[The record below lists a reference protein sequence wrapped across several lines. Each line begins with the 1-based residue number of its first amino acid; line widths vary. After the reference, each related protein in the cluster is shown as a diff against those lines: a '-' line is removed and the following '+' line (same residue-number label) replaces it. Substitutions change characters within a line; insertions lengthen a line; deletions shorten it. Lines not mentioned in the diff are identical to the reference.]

1 MARVVRL
8 TDNVLLGLARMKNV
22 RAQLPAF
29 KALFQSLGR
38 RGCGRC
44 KKKSV
49 RRQREVLLS
58 LKKAVVE
65 NGSMVRVLKKIIKA
79 DGLEIYV
86 PNGKV
91 VQKRVL

>member
-1 MARVVRL
+1 MARIVRL
-8 TDNVLLGLARMKNV
+8 TDNVLLGLARTRNV
-22 RAQLPAF
+22 RARLPAF
-29 KALFQSLGR
+29 KILFDALGR

-44 KKKSV
+44 RKRNV
-49 RRQREVLLS
+49 RRQRDVLLS
-58 LKKAVVE
+58 LKKAIVE
-65 NGSMVRVLKKIIKA
+65 NGSMIRTLKQIIKA